1 MTTQGAVTIVLYIVG
16 VIGGIIIGYM
26 IPRR

>member
-1 MTTQGAVTIVLYIVG
+1 MTTQGAVIIVLYIVG